1 MADARE
7 YVPVSRAGPYTA
19 SGLILEPGCLA
30 MSLEARFKLRLR
42 VLSPRQPT
50 ITLTCPLV

>member
-30 MSLEARFKLRLR
+30 ISLEARFKLRLR
-42 VLSPRQPT
+42 VLSPRPPT

>member
-1 MADARE
+1 MAEASV
-7 YVPVSRAGPYTA
+7 YVPVSRAGPYAT
-19 SGLILEPGCLA
+19 SGLILDPGCLA
-30 MSLEARFKLRLR
+30 ISLEARFKLRLR